1 MSQKHHGCI
10 ICGKVFATPKAVYG
24 HLKIHSRLRRIWGLK
39 ESNVCSISTSA
50 KEKSS
55 SFMTEFE
62 RREMNEAAMSLVM
75 FSERVAVLR
84 SLSPGDVSMD
94 LELEPM
100 QEKIIHCV
108 ESKQVSSEVFSHS
121 GFEKSSTCSDVV
133 AQTLPSTPRIK
144 SQIKRESNSSYRC
157 KICGKSFERSQA
169 LGGHQTLHRSIKGQ
183 LALKK
188 DDFEGGNSLSLLTD
202 SGAKQVV
209 PKLSCFEV
217 SQDELIELR
226 DTNDKEH
233 SVLSK
238 QEFSELFSH
247 SAFGKSG
254 TGSDVVAQS
263 LPSLLTSNLQKK
275 RQSNSSYKCKTCS
288 KRFWCSQALGGRKTL
303 HRSKRQLACKK
314 KDLRVGNSLNDSS
327 EAKKIVSKL
336 SNFEVSEGV
345 D

>member
-1 MSQKHHGCI
+1 
-10 ICGKVFATPKAVYG
+10 
-24 HLKIHSRLRRIWGLK
+24 
-39 ESNVCSISTSA
+39 
-50 KEKSS
+50 
-55 SFMTEFE
+55 MTEFE

-209 PKLSCFEV
+209 PKLSCFE
-217 SQDELIELR
+217 
-226 DTNDKEH
+226 EH